1 MQSKVQVV
9 PDDLG
14 NVIRVSKNNPEYAH
28 VRIIQEKVGF
38 TANGWVK
45 KTTLSTLIH
54 GTAVDLEAIGIAKKK
69 TLPGKIVVKESLNP
83 FSTSNPDRDLKIAG
97 DTGVICV
104 SEDQPIYRKTFYV
117 LNDKDEDVLIPHTN
131 KEEIVEAQSGGTN
144 NLENL
149 TSTQNIDANELSNIQ
164 DQIVDEDNETEI
176 EEETEEVV
184 DEVKE
189 EESFEL

>member
-1 MQSKVQVV
+1 MQSKVQVT

-54 GTAVDLEAIGIAKKK
+54 GTVEDLNAIGIAKKK
-69 TLPGKIVVKESLNP
+69 TLPGKIVVKESLDA
-83 FSTSNPDRDLKIAG
+83 FSTNDPDRDLKIAG
-97 DTGVICV
+97 ETGVICV
-104 SEDQPIYRKTFYV
+104 KEDQPIYRKTFYV
-117 LNDKDEDVLIPHTN
+117 LNEDEVDVLIAHTN
-131 KEEIVEAQSGGTN
+131 KEEIVEAQSTEGFKGK
-144 NLENL
+144 
-149 TSTQNIDANELSNIQ
+149 STKQTISADELSKIQ
-164 DQIVDEDNETEI
+164 AGIVEKENATDDVVEDE
-176 EEETEEVV
+176 EEVV
-184 DEVKE
+184 VDEKE

>member
-1 MQSKVQVV
+1 MQSKVQIV

-14 NVIRVSKNNPEYAH
+14 NVIRVSKNNSEYAH

-54 GTAVDLEAIGIAKKK
+54 GTAADLEEIGIAKKK

-83 FSTSNPDRDLKIAG
+83 FSTNNPDRDLKIAG
-97 DTGVICV
+97 ETGVICV

-131 KEEIVEAQSGGTN
+131 KEEIVEAQSGTKG
-144 NLENL
+144 LENL
-149 TSTQNIDANELSNIQ
+149 TSTQNIDAAELSNIQ
-164 DQIVDEDNETEI
+164 DQIVNEDNETEI